1 MSIVYENKN
10 QLIANWGF
18 LVISILSPFLALP
31 FLSRVL
37 EQNNFGI
44 YLTVLAMSAF
54 VVILCDYGFNVSSA
68 RRIALDKDS
77 IVKKSEIVS
86 TTSIIKLLLV
96 LAIIVFFTILINI
109 SEKFIEFKNIY
120 IPTIILF
127 FSLSMQP
134 IWYFI
139 GTKKIIINSVLV
151 SLSRI
156 IPLPFLFYFVKDA
169 QDLYLAIYIQSI
181 AAFLC
186 LIISYIY
193 ILYREKIIFKFP
205 KKAMIFNYLRDDIM
219 LLLSNIVIGIYAS
232 LNSVLLG
239 LNASYVDVATYAGIE
254 RIFKTL
260 ESLLASSSSIFFP
273 SIARKIS
280 DNKKD
285 ADRQIRQISLFYVV
299 IGLIIVLISL
309 FFGSFLLKLL
319 YGDSFNYSSKAL
331 FIVMFIPLFGSIST
345 AYGNLGLLNLR
356 KNKTFFKN
364 LLLGSILNVLIILF
378 LGKLYGAVAAA
389 LAIFS
394 ATIIIC
400 FLMYYSFKQEIT
412 KISNIGQQ

>member
-1 MSIVYENKN
+1 MSIVNKNKN
-10 QLIANWGF
+10 QLIANWLF

-37 EQNNFGI
+37 GQNNFGI

-54 VVILCDYGFNVSSA
+54 VVILCDYGFNVTSA
-68 RRIALDKDS
+68 RRIALNKES
-77 IVKKSEIVS
+77 ILKKSEIVS
-86 TTSIIKLLLV
+86 TTSIIKVLLV
-96 LAIIVFFTILINI
+96 LVSIIFFSLLINI
-109 SEKFIEFKNIY
+109 SEKFIEFRNIY

-151 SLSRI
+151 SLSRL

-169 QDLYLAIYIQSI
+169 QDLYLAIHIQSI
-181 AAFLC
+181 ASFLC
-186 LIISYIY
+186 LIISYLY
-193 ILYREKIIFKFP
+193 ILTREKLIFKLP
-205 KKAMIFNYLRDDIM
+205 KISIIFNYLRDDIM
-219 LLLSNIVIGIYAS
+219 LLFSNILIGIYAS

-239 LNASYVDVATYAGIE
+239 LNASYIEVATYAGIE

-273 SIARKIS
+273 SIARKINI
-280 DNKKD
+280 NKKD
-285 ADRQIRQISLFYVV
+285 ATEQIRQISKFYAV
-299 IGLIIVLISL
+299 IGLVIVLISL
-309 FFGSFLLKLL
+309 FFGSFLLKTL

-364 LLLGSILNVLIILF
+364 LLVGSIFNILIVLF
-378 LGKLYGAVAAA
+378 LGNLYGAVAAA
-389 LAIFS
+389 LGIFS

-400 FLMYYSFKQEIT
+400 FLMYHSFKQEIT
-412 KISNIGQQ
+412 KNNRTD